1 MNREERATELF
12 NNLKGRH
19 TAKRVGDFAYELQ
32 QEPTLF
38 RNSEGEIVGVD
49 AWVRKFGRGRK
60 EVKIDPHRVFVNPPL
75 RTHNS
80 EGELIDNPEMAFWD
94 ILLQS
99 IDSAPNPRGW
109 NTRGTV
115 TTVFSAAGDGQVLCS
130 DTTYSVAR
138 SGAGSLAAN
147 TAATTIQ
154 IGQRVPAGNFQ
165 CYEGFLSFDT
175 SAITDTDVV
184 TVVTLDMW
192 LTTDSST
199 TDFTLEA
206 RDRDWTPGGLTTAD
220 YVAGASLGGLTRVAS
235 LATSGIGATGAYK
248 TYTSDASFLTV
259 TNLKTGTVALLIHS
273 SRHSG
278 NNSPAGEEN
287 VLFSSADETG
297 TTQDPKITITHNSL
311 ATAPPIFQN
320 KPARVWKV
328 RSR

>member
-1 MNREERATELF
+1 MNSEEKAKELF
-12 NNLKGRH
+12 NNLKDRSRR
-19 TAKRVGDFAYELQ
+19 KRVGEFLYELQ

-38 RNSEGEIVGVD
+38 RNSDGEIVGVD
-49 AWVRKFGRGRK
+49 AWVRKFDSDKR
-60 EVKIDPHRVFVNPPL
+60 EVRIDPHRIFVNPPL

-80 EGELIDNPEMAFWD
+80 EGELVDHPEKAFWD
-94 ILLQS
+94 VLVQS

-109 NTRGTV
+109 NTKGTV
-115 TTVFSAAGDGQVLCS
+115 TTVFSAAGDGQVLSS
-130 DTTYSVAR
+130 DTTYSIAR
-138 SGAGSLAAN
+138 AGSGSLSAN

-206 RDRDWTPGGLTTAD
+206 RDRDWTAGGLTTAD
-220 YVAGASLGGLTRVAS
+220 YVAGASLSGLTRVAS

-297 TTQDPKITITHNSL
+297 TTQDPKLTITHNAL
-311 ATAPPIFQN
+311 ATAPPVFQRF
-320 KPARVWKV
+320 PARVWRK
-328 RSR
+328 R